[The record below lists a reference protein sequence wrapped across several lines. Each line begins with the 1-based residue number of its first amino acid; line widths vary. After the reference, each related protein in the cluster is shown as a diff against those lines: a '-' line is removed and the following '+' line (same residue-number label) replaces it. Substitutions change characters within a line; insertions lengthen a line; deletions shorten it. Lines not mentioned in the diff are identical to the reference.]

1 MPQNEGVNS
10 QTHSVTGTHNN
21 KIVYD
26 VHRPDSEPVGVVV
39 IAHGLGEHAGR
50 YLHVAQALTD
60 IGYAVVIPD
69 HAGHGRSDGK
79 RLGVNDF
86 NDFTTDLHTVIARV
100 GRFDGPTFL
109 IGHSMGGAIALKYAL
124 DHPETLD
131 GLVLSGPALMVG
143 DDLPAIM
150 VKLAP
155 VLGKLAPWLPS
166 TGLPAS
172 AVSRDPNVVA
182 AYEADPLVWHGKIPA
197 GLGGA
202 LIGTMATLPDRLPS
216 LTMPTLALH
225 GGADTLANPEGTR
238 MVGRLAGGD
247 DVTVKIYDGLYHE
260 IFNEPEQD
268 AVLHDVTTWLEA
280 HRTGGK

>member
-10 QTHSVTGTHNN
+10 QTLSVTGTHGN

-26 VHRPDSEPVGVVV
+26 VHHPDSDPVGVVV
-39 IAHGLGEHAGR
+39 IAHGLGEHARR
-50 YLHVAQALTD
+50 YQHVAERLTD
-60 IGYAVVIPD
+60 LGYVVVAPD

-79 RLGVNDF
+79 RLGVKDF
-86 NDFTTDLHTVIARV
+86 NDFTADLHTVV
-100 GRFDGPTFL
+100 GQLDAVDGPTFL

-124 DHPETLD
+124 DHPDELD
-131 GLVLSGPALMVG
+131 GLVLSGPALIPG
-143 DDLPAIM
+143 DELPPIL

-155 VLGKLAPWLPS
+155 VLGKLVPWLPS
-166 TGLPAS
+166 TALPAS
-172 AVSRDPNVVA
+172 AVSRDPSVVA

-197 GLGGA
+197 GLGGT
-202 LIGTMATLPDRLPS
+202 LMATMGTFPDRLPS
-216 LTMPTLALH
+216 LTMPTLVLH
-225 GGADTLANPEGTR
+225 GGDDSLANPEGSR

-268 AVLHDVTTWLEA
+268 EVLGDVTTWLEA
-280 HRTGGK
+280 HRVG